1 MKKAMLSIG
10 IAMCSIFSVS
20 AQETAAPAT
29 PTSMAEIKFEK
40 EVHDYGTVKQGANG
54 VCEFK
59 FKNTGKEPLIISS
72 ARGSCGCTVPEW
84 PKEPIKPGE
93 SATIKVSYD
102 TKRIGPINKSVT
114 ITSNARTEP
123 NKVIRI
129 TGNVEAAPQPQPAF
143 PANTREGA
151 PVEKE

>member
-1 MKKAMLSIG
+1 MKKALLSIG
-10 IAMCSIFSVS
+10 MVMCSLFAVT
-20 AQETAAPAT
+20 AQEAAAPAT
-29 PTSMAEIKFEK
+29 PASLAEIKFEK
-40 EVHDYGTVKQGANG
+40 EVHDYGTIKKGANG

-93 SATIKVSYD
+93 SASIKVSYD
-102 TKRIGPINKSVT
+102 TQRVGPINKSVT
-114 ITSNARTEP
+114 ITSNSKTEP
-123 NKVIRI
+123 NKVVRI
-129 TGNVEAAPQPQPAF
+129 TGNIEDVPQQPAF

-151 PVEKE
+151 PVEKQ